1 MKLILMTKKNYN
13 LMMEVNT
20 LVKLKTEFLKEKVLD
35 MYIMEI
41 YIKEILKMVKWKEKV
56 YIIGQMVIDM
66 KVN

>member
-41 YIKEILKMVKWKEKV
+41 YMKGILKMVKWKEKV
-56 YIIGQMVIDM
+56 YIIG
-66 KVN
+66 